1 MNMMLQ
7 CFVSNICVGSQPT
20 KEQTYL
26 DAAGW
31 VQRLPTE
38 LRKYLPGILD
48 LVTYY
53 SDKTNSAYDTTHDS

>member
-38 LRKYLPGILD
+38 LRKYHPGTLD

-53 SDKTNSAYDTTHDS
+53 NDRTKFSL

>member
-7 CFVSNICVGSQPT
+7 CFVSIICVGSQPT
-20 KEQTYL
+20 KEQTSL

-38 LRKYLPGILD
+38 LRKYHPGILGS
-48 LVTYY
+48 VTYY
-53 SDKTNSAYDTTHDS
+53 FSNIL